1 MEFDK
6 MKKNSNLTKQ
16 PSKKRK
22 QLYTAPLHNRRKIL
36 TAPLAQTLAEKEG
49 IKQLIVR
56 KGDTIR
62 ITKGSFKGI
71 EGEVS
76 EVDYKNM
83 RFTVEGVTFE
93 KSDGSAQHFPVR
105 ACNCEIINLK
115 NMKDKRRKA
124 VVARRLPKEAAEK
137 LLEAEDEEVEEDEED
152 N

>member
-1 MEFDK
+1 
-6 MKKNSNLTKQ
+6 MKKNSNITKQ

-36 TAPLAQTLAEKEG
+36 TAPLTEALAEKEG
-49 IKQLIVR
+49 VKQLVIR
-56 KGDTIR
+56 KGDTVR
-62 ITKGSFKGI
+62 INKGSFKGI

-76 EVDYKNM
+76 EVNYKTM
-83 RFTVEGVTFE
+83 RLTVEGVTFE

-124 VVARRLPKEAAEK
+124 IVTRRLPQEAVQLQET
-137 LLEAEDEEVEEDEED
+137 EDEEVEEED